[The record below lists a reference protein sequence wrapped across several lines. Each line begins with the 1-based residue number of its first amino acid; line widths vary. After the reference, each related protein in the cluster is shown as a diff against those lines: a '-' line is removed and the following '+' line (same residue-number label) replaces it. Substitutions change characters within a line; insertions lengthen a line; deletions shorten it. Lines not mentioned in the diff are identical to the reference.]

1 MGETINI
8 SIMVF
13 LFLETTM
20 IDVIF
25 YVDTSQIRIHCDG
38 NINRELSYHIIFINF
53 LEEDLHLL
61 LIAFQ
66 CVRLNN

>member
-25 YVDTSQIRIHCDG
+25 YVDTSQIRMHCDG

-53 LEEDLHLL
+53 LHLL